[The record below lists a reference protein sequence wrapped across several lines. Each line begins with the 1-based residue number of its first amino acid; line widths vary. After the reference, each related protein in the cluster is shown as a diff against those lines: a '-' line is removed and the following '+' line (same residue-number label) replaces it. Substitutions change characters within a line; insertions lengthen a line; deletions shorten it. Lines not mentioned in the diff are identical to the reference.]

1 MYSYQIVYSYYSSTV
16 IISRE
21 YSQFSYPWLQQNHT
35 IPHVEIEID
44 KNGKLTDF
52 KKIFLL
58 DSTCVQDNFSEKRRL
73 DCNQS

>member
-1 MYSYQIVYSYYSSTV
+1 MYSASTPTSTV
-16 IISRE
+16 MISRE

-52 KKIFLL
+52 KKNIFAW
-58 DSTCVQDNFSEKRRL
+58 
-73 DCNQS
+73 

>member
-1 MYSYQIVYSYYSSTV
+1 MYYLSNSTPTSTV

-35 IPHVEIEID
+35 IPYVEIEID

-58 DSTCVQDNFSEKRRL
+58 DSACVQDKFPEKRRL
-73 DCNQS
+73 DCN